1 MSTVTLDPPAS
12 KESEFMLEAIDVTGT
27 ITLTTR
33 DMKRSTPA
41 GAAAQTIASRMQL
54 PSNVPWGLR
63 SDATGAFLSEDEAI
77 GDQLKTGDRV
87 VVTPKTHLGAA

>member
-12 KESEFMLEAIDVTGT
+12 KESEFTLKAIDVTGT
-27 ITLTTR
+27 ITLSTR
-33 DMKRSTPA
+33 DMNGPLRRRRR
-41 GAAAQTIASRMQL
+41 QTIASRMQL

-77 GDQLKTGDRV
+77 GDQLQTGDRV
-87 VVTPKTHLGAA
+87 VVTPETHLGAA